1 MEVLD
6 IHHSRERVEWTRV
19 AIQKR
24 FSAVNSK
31 VAVDFLDRL
40 RLENKSWGRIENYG
54 SSVMRI
60 LTIRDDKKISNW
72 TRKDIESI
80 HIAIANA
87 SWANSTKKDTLT
99 ALKRLY
105 HFTRHGEIADKARDK
120 DYDPNVAWITP
131 SHFRDR
137 YEKIQSK
144 DLLTDAELENLFK
157 AVKEVSKGRYVKRNV
172 AALVALFEG
181 SYRPGELLNMRI
193 GGLEFED
200 DFVRVHTT
208 GKTGPKTLALVTSF
222 VPIKEWLAEHP
233 QGDDPEAFLW
243 YHDNKQGVV
252 TYYTLFYLV
261 KKSSQVAGIKKR
273 VWAYLFRH
281 TSLTMY
287 SKKLG
292 NLVKL
297 YGNWSKGSNMLSR
310 YEHLASSDQEDAIL
324 KLHGI
329 KKQDDSKSILFSKV
343 CPSCKEKNSVD
354 KSHCVKC
361 GFALSKKLVQELEAR
376 KKGHAREKTRYER
389 EISSLQGQ
397 ISEIREILAEL
408 VQK

>member
-54 SSVMRI
+54 SSVIRI

-80 HIAIANA
+80 HIVIANT

-105 HFTRHGEIADKARDK
+105 HFARHGEIADKARDK
-120 DYDPNVAWITP
+120 DYDPNIAWITP

-144 DLLTDAELENLFK
+144 DLLTDADLENLFK
-157 AVKEVSKGRYVKRNV
+157 AVKKISKGRYVKRNV
-172 AALVALFEG
+172 AALVTLFEG

-208 GKTGPKTLALVTSF
+208 GKTGSKTLALVTSF
-222 VPIKEWLAEHP
+222 VPIKDGLQSIRTGMTQRP
-233 QGDDPEAFLW
+233 
-243 YHDNKQGVV
+243 
-252 TYYTLFYLV
+252 FY
-261 KKSSQVAGIKKR
+261 GIMI
-273 VWAYLFRH
+273 
-281 TSLTMY
+281 TS
-287 SKKLG
+287 
-292 NLVKL
+292 
-297 YGNWSKGSNMLSR
+297 
-310 YEHLASSDQEDAIL
+310 
-324 KLHGI
+324 
-329 KKQDDSKSILFSKV
+329 
-343 CPSCKEKNSVD
+343 KE
-354 KSHCVKC
+354 
-361 GFALSKKLVQELEAR
+361 
-376 KKGHAREKTRYER
+376 
-389 EISSLQGQ
+389 
-397 ISEIREILAEL
+397 
-408 VQK
+408 

>member
-6 IHHSRERVEWTRV
+6 IHHSRERVEWTRI

-31 VAVDFLDRL
+31 VAANFLDRL

-54 SSVMRI
+54 SSVIRI
-60 LTIRDDKKISNW
+60 LAIRDDKKISNW
-72 TRKDIESI
+72 TRRDIESI

-105 HFTRHGEIADKARDK
+105 HFARHGEIADKARDK
-120 DYDPNVAWITP
+120 DYDLNVAWITP

-144 DLLTDAELENLFK
+144 DLLTDEELENLFK
-157 AVKEVSKGRYVKRNV
+157 AVKEVSKGRYVKRNL
-172 AALVALFEG
+172 ASLVTLFEG

-222 VPIKEWLAEHP
+222 IPIKEWLAEHP
-233 QGDDPEAFLW
+233 HGDDPEAFLW
-243 YHDNKQGVV
+243 YHDNKQVM
-252 TYYTLFYLV
+252 TYHMLFYLV
-261 KKSSQVAGIKKR
+261 KRSSQVAGIKKR

-281 TSLTMY
+281 TSLTLY

-343 CPSCKEKNSVD
+343 CPSCKEKNSSD
-354 KSHCVKC
+354 KSHCAKC
-361 GFALSKKLVQELEAR
+361 GFALSKRLVQELEAS
-376 KKGHAREKTRYER
+376 KKGHARKKAQYER

-397 ISEIREILAEL
+397 ISEIKAILAGL